1 MDLKKENESKTIIFL
16 KRLFLLFVF
25 VICTYFV
32 IGQNLLSKEQEI
44 GEFLKGKTEVGNVM
58 YFDSETGLNL
68 LIGSKHYTNSTELVS
83 GERMRS
89 LLKAVRKYADYVVID
104 TPPTSL
110 MADAEIMAEYDEM
123 RIIADCHSKAYRY
136 PVIKRWF
143 LEKYPEI
150 TTLRLAPREEVKD
163 NVSNFPVGKP
173 ENEEV
178 A

>member
-1 MDLKKENESKTIIFL
+1 MKNYCRLDHKNRKIIMDRTFAKNSENTRSDEYAHLQQVRRDYPDYTVTRRAIKANPNKK
-16 KRLFLLFVF
+16 
-25 VICTYFV
+25 TY
-32 IGQNLLSKEQEI
+32 
-44 GEFLKGKTEVGNVM
+44 KGLTYGYMEEYIMTHRTK
-58 YFDSETGLNL
+58 SQ
-68 LIGSKHYTNSTELVS
+68 
-83 GERMRS
+83 
-89 LLKAVRKYADYVVID
+89 
-104 TPPTSL
+104 TS
-110 MADAEIMAEYDEM
+110 AEIMAEYDEM

>member
-1 MDLKKENESKTIIFL
+1 MKNTLRLDHENGTIIMDRTFAKLSQNTMSNEYKHFQEVRRDYPAYTVIRKTIRQNTNTESYKGL
-16 KRLFLLFVF
+16 
-25 VICTYFV
+25 TYGYMEEY
-32 IGQNLLSKEQEI
+32 IMTHRTKSQ
-44 GEFLKGKTEVGNVM
+44 
-58 YFDSETGLNL
+58 
-68 LIGSKHYTNSTELVS
+68 
-83 GERMRS
+83 
-89 LLKAVRKYADYVVID
+89 
-104 TPPTSL
+104 TS
-110 MADAEIMAEYDEM
+110 AEIMAEYDEM

>member
-1 MDLKKENESKTIIFL
+1 MKNTLRLDHENGTIIMDRTFAKLSQNTMSNEYKHLQEVIWDNPAYTVIRKTIRKNTNKESYKGL
-16 KRLFLLFVF
+16 
-25 VICTYFV
+25 TYGYMEEY
-32 IGQNLLSKEQEI
+32 IMTHRTKSQ
-44 GEFLKGKTEVGNVM
+44 
-58 YFDSETGLNL
+58 
-68 LIGSKHYTNSTELVS
+68 
-83 GERMRS
+83 
-89 LLKAVRKYADYVVID
+89 
-104 TPPTSL
+104 TS
-110 MADAEIMAEYDEM
+110 AEIMAEYDEM

>member
-1 MDLKKENESKTIIFL
+1 MKNTLRLDHENGTIIMDRTFAKLSQNTMSNEYKHLQEVRRDYPAYTVIRKTIRKNTNKESYKGL
-16 KRLFLLFVF
+16 
-25 VICTYFV
+25 TYGYMEEY
-32 IGQNLLSKEQEI
+32 IMTHRTKSQ
-44 GEFLKGKTEVGNVM
+44 
-58 YFDSETGLNL
+58 
-68 LIGSKHYTNSTELVS
+68 
-83 GERMRS
+83 
-89 LLKAVRKYADYVVID
+89 
-104 TPPTSL
+104 TS
-110 MADAEIMAEYDEM
+110 AEIMAEYDEM

-163 NVSNFPVGKP
+163 NVSNFPVGKT

>member
-1 MDLKKENESKTIIFL
+1 MKNTLRLDHENGTIIMDRTFAKLSQNTMSNEYKHLQEVRRDYPAYTVIRKTIRKNTNKESYKGL
-16 KRLFLLFVF
+16 
-25 VICTYFV
+25 TYGYMEEY
-32 IGQNLLSKEQEI
+32 IMTHRTKNQ
-44 GEFLKGKTEVGNVM
+44 
-58 YFDSETGLNL
+58 
-68 LIGSKHYTNSTELVS
+68 
-83 GERMRS
+83 
-89 LLKAVRKYADYVVID
+89 
-104 TPPTSL
+104 TS
-110 MADAEIMAEYDEM
+110 AEIMAEYDEM

>member
-1 MDLKKENESKTIIFL
+1 MKNTLRLDHENGTIIVDRTFAKLSQNTMSNEYKHLQEVRRDYPAYTVIRKTIRKNTNKESYKGL
-16 KRLFLLFVF
+16 
-25 VICTYFV
+25 TYGYMEEY
-32 IGQNLLSKEQEI
+32 IMTHRTKSQ
-44 GEFLKGKTEVGNVM
+44 
-58 YFDSETGLNL
+58 
-68 LIGSKHYTNSTELVS
+68 
-83 GERMRS
+83 
-89 LLKAVRKYADYVVID
+89 
-104 TPPTSL
+104 TS
-110 MADAEIMAEYDEM
+110 AEIMAEYDEM

>member
-1 MDLKKENESKTIIFL
+1 MKNTLRLDHENGTIIMDRTFAKLSQNTMSNEYKHLQEVRRDYPAYTVIRKTIRKNTNKESYKGL
-16 KRLFLLFVF
+16 
-25 VICTYFV
+25 TYGYMEEY
-32 IGQNLLSKEQEI
+32 IMTHRTKSQ
-44 GEFLKGKTEVGNVM
+44 
-58 YFDSETGLNL
+58 
-68 LIGSKHYTNSTELVS
+68 
-83 GERMRS
+83 
-89 LLKAVRKYADYVVID
+89 
-104 TPPTSL
+104 TS
-110 MADAEIMAEYDEM
+110 AEIMAEYDEM

>member
-1 MDLKKENESKTIIFL
+1 MKNTLRLDHENGTIIMDRTFAKLSQNTMSNEYKHLQEVRRDYPAYTVIRKTIRKNTNKESYKGL
-16 KRLFLLFVF
+16 
-25 VICTYFV
+25 TYGYMEEY
-32 IGQNLLSKEQEI
+32 IMTHRTKSQ
-44 GEFLKGKTEVGNVM
+44 
-58 YFDSETGLNL
+58 
-68 LIGSKHYTNSTELVS
+68 
-83 GERMRS
+83 
-89 LLKAVRKYADYVVID
+89 
-104 TPPTSL
+104 TS
-110 MADAEIMAEYDEM
+110 AEIMAEYDEM

-163 NVSNFPVGKP
+163 NFSNFPVGKT